1 MVMSGSVRPWP
12 VVAFEG
18 ELNAIVKEY
27 LEFGGYE
34 QAQQTFVEECQQKSK
49 PICEI
54 SAELVLDDQKKATQK
69 NVLEYFDLG
78 KRKDFLREWNTNIPQ
93 DIRSTDMVAKKLE
106 FTLWIHFAV
115 YPMRHKLPTKDS
127 EQAMATFKNFLET
140 QGAELSQTPA
150 FLPYYALPF
159 VQNPTSHPSY
169 KELFK
174 PSWVEDLR
182 NRFQQFWLLST
193 KADQPQL
200 FQLYRGS
207 PAQTEELREQ
217 LHEAREKLNLSNT
230 ELHRYMKSN
239 AKLQGDYHDLI
250 GISADLVDALE
261 ETALGNTVSPEML
274 QQICKR
280 LFTHAKQPSID
291 FNRPGTAGK
300 ALRTSIIDVP
310 SKIKGDTPLDFP
322 KVKSDLL
329 SANNHRK
336 SLLLQALRW
345 RLTRTNTQQR
355 TINIT
360 SYVHS
365 DLLGCAAA
373 SGPYKDIIPKILNS
387 EVADLTGAM
396 SRLINT
402 ISSVSVGR
410 SYLARNPGLMASL
423 IDNMKAEQC
432 NSLTRG
438 MILGTLQKLS
448 LRRNFQSLMINV
460 DLVEWLISLLEE
472 YDLVSDYTL
481 EYAVALLMNLCFRTA
496 GKKRCANNPTTALKV
511 LTDLLGLGNDYQEIL
526 PYVNGVLYS
535 ILAIPSVRE
544 AAKDMGI
551 EEIVEGFIKEGH
563 SARELE
569 YIIKQLNSDQTFND
583 RDSEDEE
590 EDDEEDEE
598 DLEMEPDLDKDDEVK
613 PGNSERL
620 AGEELLSTEYLLRK
634 KPQDHI
640 MGRQQPLQRPVT
652 PSQMKNTDIS
662 PTKTNN
668 DRVPNYTVIEP
679 INETLERPP
688 TRSGSQPPPTAST
701 AISRENNTPS
711 PTGSSKST
719 TSKKS
724 KTQDAESI
732 AEGGNYS
739 KAFMSRPRILRTP
752 VEGSSNSLSR
762 NTQNRSPPT
771 PKYSD
776 SVPRPTSASKSGKLN
791 GSKTHL
797 FHI

>member
-1 MVMSGSVRPWP
+1 MSESERPLP
-12 VVAFEG
+12 SVAFEG

-27 LEFGGYE
+27 LELGGYE
-34 QAQQTFVEECQQKSK
+34 QSQQTFVEECQQKSK

-54 SAELVLDDQKKATQK
+54 STDLIVDDQKKATQK
-69 NVLEYFDLG
+69 NILEYFDLG
-78 KRKDFLREWNTNIPQ
+78 KRKDFLREWNSNIPA
-93 DIRSTDMVAKKLE
+93 DIRKTDLVAQKLE
-106 FTLWIHFAV
+106 FSLWIHFAV
-115 YPMRHKLPTKDS
+115 YPMRHKSPVKES
-127 EQAMATFKNFLET
+127 EEAMAIFKNFLESQAT
-140 QGAELSQTPA
+140 DLSQTPE
-150 FLPYYALPF
+150 FLHYYALPF
-159 VQNPTSHPSY
+159 VQNPTTHPSY
-169 KELFK
+169 RELFK

-217 LHEAREKLNLSNT
+217 LQESRERLNVSNT
-230 ELHRYMKSN
+230 ELNRFMKSN
-239 AKLQGDYHDLI
+239 AKIQADYHDLI

-261 ETALGNTVSPEML
+261 ETALGNIVSPEML

-280 LFTHAKQPSID
+280 LFTHAKQPSVD
-291 FNRPGTAGK
+291 LNRPGTAGK

-310 SKIKGDTPLDFP
+310 SKMKGDTPLDFS
-322 KVKSDLL
+322 KVKSDLT
-329 SANNHRK
+329 SATSHRK

-355 TINIT
+355 AININ
-360 SYVHS
+360 SYVNS
-365 DLLGCAAA
+365 DLLGCAT
-373 SGPYKDIIPKILNS
+373 STGVHKDIIPKILNS
-387 EVADLTGAM
+387 EEEVLTGAM

-410 SYLARNPGLMASL
+410 SYLARNPELMASL
-423 IDNMKAEQC
+423 MNNMKADTC
-432 NSLTRG
+432 DPLTRG

-448 LRRNFQSLMINV
+448 LRRNFQSLMINAN
-460 DLVEWLISLLEE
+460 LVEWLICLLEE

-496 GKKRCANNPTTALKV
+496 GKKRCAKDPTTALKV

-569 YIIKQLNSDQTFND
+569 YIIKQLNSDQVFND
-583 RDSEDEE
+583 RESDDEE
-590 EDDEEDEE
+590 EDEEEDEE
-598 DLEMEPDLDKDDEVK
+598 DLEMEADLDKDDEVK
-613 PGNSERL
+613 TSYSEQL
-620 AGEELLSTEYLLRK
+620 SGEELLSTEYILK
-634 KPQDHI
+634 KKHTDHI
-640 MGRQQPLQRPVT
+640 LGRQQPLQRPVT
-652 PSQMKNTDIS
+652 PSQMKNTDVS
-662 PTKTNN
+662 PVKPSN
-668 DRVPNYTVIEP
+668 DRVPNYTVLEQIGD
-679 INETLERPP
+679 TLDRPP
-688 TRSGSQPPPTAST
+688 TRSGSQLSNSATPN
-701 AISRENNTPS
+701 IVNRENNSRS
-711 PTGSSKST
+711 PTVSLMSMDSR
-719 TSKKS
+719 KS
-724 KTQDAESI
+724 KAPDSESVV
-732 AEGGNYS
+732 EGGNYS

-752 VEGSSNSLSR
+752 IEGSRNSISR
-762 NTQNRSPPT
+762 NSHNRSPTTPT

-776 SVPRPTSASKSGKLN
+776 SVPRPTSANKSGTPRKY
-791 GSKTHL
+791 SPASEM
-797 FHI
+797 